1 VVTFD
6 SEWARCAPF
15 IAPALEHCHGNYE
28 LADVRELCLAGQMQ
42 LWPGHRCALVT
53 QIIRWPRR
61 TELNVT
67 FAGGDL
73 QEIEQISEHVK
84 AWGKSKGCDHVT
96 VWGRPGWV
104 RALKQGEI
112 FATGSRKEL

>member
-1 VVTFD
+1 MGDYAAEFD
-6 SEWARCAPF
+6 RCAPW
-15 IAPALEHCHGNYE
+15 IESALPYCHGNYE
-28 LADVRELCLAGQMQ
+28 LSDIKDACLAGHMQ
-42 LWPGHRCALVT
+42 LWPGERSALVS

-73 QEIEQISEHVK
+73 AEIEQISEHVK

-104 RALKQGEI
+104 RALKQGQV